1 MWYIEREGMI
11 KKIELPIFPL
21 SILPIP
27 GEHVPLHIFEPRYQQ
42 LLLDIESNQGKFGI
56 YYSHGLNKDRLGAI
70 VELEEVVNR
79 YPSGE
84 ADIVVKCV
92 DSFLLSRFWNQF
104 MPKLYPGGVITPL
117 NAFDEVE
124 MSGEFK
130 EVVQSF
136 LALKGEVDYDDY
148 NIHDVAVSLD
158 LDIEDR
164 LKYTKLLEVK
174 KREAFLRERLRY
186 RKFILMQEEKIKGR
200 FFLN

>member
-1 MWYIEREGMI
+1 MIE
-11 KKIELPIFPL
+11 KIELPIFPL

-27 GEHVPLHIFEPRYQQ
+27 SEHVPLHIFEPRYRQ
-42 LLLDIESNQGKFGI
+42 LLLDIESSQGKFGI

-84 ADIVVKCV
+84 SDIVVKCV
-92 DSFLLSRFWNQF
+92 DSFLLSKFWNRLA
-104 MPKLYPGGVITPL
+104 PKLYPGGVVTPL
-117 NAFDEVE
+117 KAYNEVD

-130 EVVQSF
+130 EDVQSF
-136 LALKGEVDYDDY
+136 LALKGEADYDDY
-148 NIHDVAVSLD
+148 TIHDVAVDLD

-164 LKYTKLLEVK
+164 LKYTKLLDAS